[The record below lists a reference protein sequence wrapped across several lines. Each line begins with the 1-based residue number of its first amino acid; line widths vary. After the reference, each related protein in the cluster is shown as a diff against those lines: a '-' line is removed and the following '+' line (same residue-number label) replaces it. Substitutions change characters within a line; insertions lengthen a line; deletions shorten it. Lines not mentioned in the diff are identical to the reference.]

1 MGLSKGTAHEIR
13 DGWSGVVVY
22 LFLMWVLSKCCWGL
36 CSSPPPS
43 SQPPAF
49 LLLQTAGGTGL

>member
-1 MGLSKGTAHEIR
+1 MGLLTGTAHEICS
-13 DGWSGVVVY
+13 GWSGVAAY
-22 LFLMWVLSKCCWGL
+22 LFLMWVLSKCCWCL
-36 CSSPPPS
+36 CSSLPPS